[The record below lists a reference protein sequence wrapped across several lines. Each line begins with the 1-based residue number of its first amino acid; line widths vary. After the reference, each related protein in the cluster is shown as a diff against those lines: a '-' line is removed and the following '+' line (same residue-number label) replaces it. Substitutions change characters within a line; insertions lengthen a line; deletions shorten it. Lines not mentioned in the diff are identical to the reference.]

1 MFNSIILDVAI
12 GMIFV
17 YLLLSLLCS
26 AASEIIEL
34 MLKKR
39 AIDLERGIREL
50 LAPGSKSGANDVVQ
64 KLYNHSLV
72 NNLFGGLY
80 ENSRIASVKRYVMRT
95 QLPSYIP
102 ARSFALALMDLVAA
116 TAEADSGAAAT
127 TGPKA
132 SGASCATPSPSANFQ
147 VTLTQS
153 PPPAP
158 PPGAPGNPLTPL
170 RQAIS
175 STNLFGGETE
185 RVRGALIALVDAAGD
200 DVAKARENIEGW
212 FNNSMDRVSSWYK
225 RRTQVIILI
234 LGMFVSVAVNAD
246 TIAIVKKLST
256 DRALRESLVNA
267 AQDYSRADASAA
279 SSAASAQSEPAAVK
293 YKATKQ
299 QLESLGLPMG
309 WEVQGEKWPGWDVS
323 YWGNRLFLH
332 GAGWLLTVLAISLG
346 APFWFDLL
354 NKFIVV
360 RSAVKPHEKS
370 PEEKSK
376 D

>member
-1 MFNSIILDVAI
+1 MFNSAILDVAI

-39 AIDLERGIREL
+39 AIDLERGIREM
-50 LAPGSKSGANDVVQ
+50 LAPGSKSGSNDIVQ

-72 NNLFGGLY
+72 NNLFGGRY
-80 ENSRIASVKRYVMRT
+80 EDSRIASAKRYVMRT

-102 ARSFALALMDLVAA
+102 ARSFALALMDLV
-116 TAEADSGAAAT
+116 TAPPEGDSGPALM
-127 TGPKA
+127 TGSQA
-132 SGASCATPSPSANFQ
+132 SGASCATPAAANVQ
-147 VTLTQS
+147 VTLSQP

-158 PPGAPGNPLTPL
+158 PPGAAGNPLTPL
-170 RQAIS
+170 RQAIA
-175 STNLFGGETE
+175 STNLFSGETE
-185 RVRGALIALVDAAGD
+185 RVRRALIALVDAAGD
-200 DVAKARENIEGW
+200 DVSKARENIEDW

-234 LGMFVSVAVNAD
+234 LGMLVAVAVNAD
-246 TIAIVKKLST
+246 TIAIIKKLST
-256 DRALRESLVNA
+256 DRTLRESLVNA

-279 SSAASAQSEPAAVK
+279 SAHGQPAAAK
-293 YKATKQ
+293 YEATKQ
-299 QLESLGLPMG
+299 QLEGLGLPMG
-309 WEVQGEKWPGWDVS
+309 WEVQGEKWPGWDV
-323 YWGNRLFLH
+323 YFWGNRALLH
-332 GAGWLLTVLAISLG
+332 GAGWLLTALAISLG
-346 APFWFDLL
+346 APFWFDVL
-354 NKFIVV
+354 NKFIVI

-370 PEEKSK
+370 PEEQSK